1 MSKSLFIVERI
12 RNKYTI
18 LPLRCRL
25 LYFHKLGINRTDLR
39 VVLRGSPTRL
49 NINQYFRPTNPL
61 MIIVSSWAGNAPV
74 VNCYLWERNGG
85 VRRCSV
91 IWKQFESVVGGTT
104 HCTRRSV
111 LSNPELVLH
120 VHVLSGHWTEYFVD
134 WLNKCLNNETWFY
147 FEKLRIQNGWL
158 QTLSSDRIWLL
169 TKSS

>member
-1 MSKSLFIVERI
+1 MKYCKIDYKNNVRLESLATGFFISKSLFIAKRI
-12 RNKYTI
+12 RNKHAI

-25 LYFHKLGINRTDLR
+25 LYFHKLGINRTDLP

-120 VHVLSGHWTEYFVD
+120 VHVLSCPVRP
-134 WLNKCLNNETWFY
+134 LNWVLC
-147 FEKLRIQNGWL
+147 
-158 QTLSSDRIWLL
+158 
-169 TKSS
+169 